1 MDVLEVVEVV
11 DIYNRIF
18 SFFEGKGREILIKKK
33 FFMGSEEEILKIFLE
48 IN

>member
-18 SFFEGKGREILIKKK
+18 SFFEGMEGNFNKKK
-33 FFMGSEEEILKIFLE
+33 FFMGSEEEILKS
-48 IN
+48 